1 MTNEQLLKKEFK
13 MIKTVLKDYYK
24 LSKAGIAAFSLLT
37 AGFAYAL
44 ALPDFSYFDFNF
56 LAVFFFA
63 FYFICS
69 GSFILNQAQEWQWDQ
84 KMDRTKNRPI
94 PRGALSVWQAYVL
107 GGLFLVFGLSLLFL
121 INTLTALLSCLTVF
135 LYNVFYT
142 LWWKRHLKYGA
153 VLGAIPGAMPPVIG
167 YSLGSSDVLAAPGAY
182 LFLLLFFWQMP
193 HFWSL
198 ALYYKKD
205 YEKAGFPIL
214 PVSAGSEKT
223 LYQIGLYT
231 LAYLGLSLI
240 SPLFL
245 TAGFMYLFLLV
256 PFAFILLYQF
266 YQYFYKPHH
275 WLRFFLWVNM
285 SLLVYFCVPV
295 LDKWIFYSVAQRQA
309 VAAGF

>member
-1 MTNEQLLKKEFK
+1 

-24 LSKAGIAAFSLLT
+24 LSKAGIVLFSLLT
-37 AGFAYAL
+37 AGFAYVL
-44 ALPDFSYFDFNF
+44 ALPDFSYFDFNSF
-56 LAVFFFA
+56 SFFCFA
-63 FYFICS
+63 FYFVCS

-94 PRGALSVWQAYVL
+94 PRGVLFVWQAYIL
-107 GGLFLVFGLSLLFL
+107 AGLFLAFGLALLFL
-121 INTLTALLSCLTVF
+121 INALTALLAFLTVI

-142 LWWKRHLKYGA
+142 LWWKRYLKYGA
-153 VLGAIPGAMPPVIG
+153 VLGAIPGAMPPLIG
-167 YSLGSSDVLAAPGAY
+167 YSVASSNIFQTPAVY

-198 ALYYKKD
+198 ALHYRKD

-214 PVSAGSEKT
+214 PISAGSEKT

-245 TAGFMYLFLLV
+245 TTGLMYLLLLV

-266 YQYFYKPHH
+266 YQYFYNPNH
-275 WLRFFLWVNM
+275 WLKFFLWVNM

-295 LDKWIFYSVAQRQA
+295 LDKWIFQSVIHWQIFMAEL
-309 VAAGF
+309 